1 VELDEYQLVLL
12 RRPSNAPTMSDEEA
26 DRLQQAHLDYLDRL
40 RADGHIRFAGPV
52 RDQPDESLRG
62 LTLFHVGSLE
72 RARELAGAD
81 PAVVAGRLAVE
92 VMRFFCRRGELDPA
106 GPLSG

>member
-1 VELDEYQLVLL
+1 MELDEYQLVLL
-12 RRPSNAPTMSDEEA
+12 RRPASPPTMSDEDAE
-26 DRLQQAHLDYLDRL
+26 RLQQAHLDYLDRL

-62 LTLFHVGSLE
+62 LTLFRTGSLE
-72 RARELAGAD
+72 RARELAEAD

-92 VMRFFCRRGELDPA
+92 VMRFYCRRGELDQA
-106 GPLSG
+106 